1 MGALDDDLDRRR
13 PRLAA
18 MSRRVPASRS
28 QLTANN
34 GRTGLSMAVILAI
47 ILAKGEARQITK
59 RKRKVV
65 RRRKR

>member
-1 MGALDDDLDRRR
+1 MGATDDDLDPSRE
-13 PRLAA
+13 RLAA
-18 MSRRVPASRS
+18 MSRRVPASHS
-28 QLTANN
+28 QSAANKP
-34 GRTGLSMAVILAI
+34 GTGLSMAVILAI